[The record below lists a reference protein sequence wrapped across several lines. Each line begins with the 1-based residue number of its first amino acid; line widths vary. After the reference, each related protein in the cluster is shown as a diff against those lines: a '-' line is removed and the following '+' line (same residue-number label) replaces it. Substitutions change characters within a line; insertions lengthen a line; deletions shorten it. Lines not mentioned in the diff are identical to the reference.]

1 MGELDLH
8 QLIRRYR
15 TLRIA
20 APTAEAKLLASLAA
34 QGQLTPVLVVRA
46 EGAGAVAQYVLI
58 DGYRRV
64 AALERLG
71 QDTVLAVEASMSEYE
86 ALLWH
91 HQQTRERARTALEE
105 AWLLRA
111 LCEQHGQSQAEL
123 SRRLGRPE
131 SWVSRRL
138 ALLTVL
144 PEEVQQMVQHGK
156 VCAHAAEKY
165 LVPLARA
172 KGEDCMRLAR
182 AVAGAPVSTRA
193 MKRLY
198 VAWRSGTAE
207 QKQRIVDDPRL
218 FLRAEA
224 EVRASM
230 GEAGAAAL
238 SLDDELALAL
248 DELARLGRRVCERLA
263 QRDPVHPYG
272 ESVSRAWSR
281 ARPHLMTLERHM
293 ERTI

>member
-34 QGQLTPVLVVRA
+34 QGQTTPVLVVRG
-46 EGAGAVAQYVLI
+46 EEAGAVAQYVLI

-91 HQQTRERARTALEE
+91 HQQTRERSRTALEE

-144 PEEVQQMVQHGK
+144 PEEVQQMVQQGK

-172 KGEDCMRLAR
+172 KGDDCVRLAR

-224 EVRASM
+224 EVRAS
-230 GEAGAAAL
+230 GA
-238 SLDDELALAL
+238 
-248 DELARLGRRVCERLA
+248 RPGRRRCRSMTSWRWRWTSLRGSA
-263 QRDPVHPYG
+263 G
-272 ESVSRAWSR
+272 GCASVWRCV
-281 ARPHLMTLERHM
+281 TLSI
-293 ERTI
+293 RTVNR

>member
-34 QGQLTPVLVVRA
+34 QGQTTPVLVVRA
-46 EGAGAVAQYVLI
+46 GEAGAVAQYVLI

-71 QDTVLAVEASMSEYE
+71 QDTVLAVAAPMSEHE

-91 HQQTRERARTALEE
+91 HQQTRERSRTALEE

-144 PEEVQQMVQHGK
+144 PEEVQQMVQQGK
-156 VCAHAAEKY
+156 MCAHAAEKY

-172 KGEDCMRLAR
+172 KAEDCTRLAR
-182 AVAGAPVSTRA
+182 ALAGAQVSTRA

-207 QKQRIVDDPRL
+207 QKQRIVADPRL

-224 EVRASM
+224 EVRASA
-230 GEAGAAAL
+230 GEAGAAL

-263 QRDPVHPYG
+263 QRDPDHPYG
-272 ESVSRAWSR
+272 EAVSRAWSR